1 MFQFTH
7 PMRGATLMVWAFV
20 IPFLNFDSR
29 TSYKVRHCL
38 FSYCLQFTDFDSRT
52 LYGCDFE
59 PSDKVVGNVISIHA
73 PIQDATGMPEAILPF
88 TIFRFTYPYRVRHQ
102 FTIHM
107 GLQIDFNSRTRVEC
121 DVASCKSG
129 RVSQD
134 FNSRTRVECDLN
146 CFKVTGLLV
155 DFNSRTSYN
164 VRQQIRPLKD
174 QPDLLFPLLSPNS
187 SAIASA

>member
-107 GLQIDFNSRTRVEC
+107 GLQIDFNSRT
-121 DVASCKSG
+121 
-129 RVSQD
+129 
-134 FNSRTRVECDLN
+134 
-146 CFKVTGLLV
+146 
-155 DFNSRTSYN
+155 SYN
-164 VRQQIRPLKD
+164 VRQRIRPLKSNQICHFHYYPQIQAQLPAPKFTD
-174 QPDLLFPLLSPNS
+174 NAFYSFS
-187 SAIASA
+187 SANRTAFFVHYRFAPFSFLNFLFSQSYRH